1 MLNTIILMGRLVA
14 DPELRTTNSGVSVT
28 SFRIAVDRN
37 FTRQGEEKQT
47 DFFDIVA
54 WRSTAEFVARYMTRG
69 SLIAVQGSM
78 QSRKWQDKDGN
89 NRISW
94 EVQADNVYFAE
105 SRRDSSGSAPRY
117 DSYAPAA
124 KEEPS
129 TYSSGSEGDFTPLP
143 PDDDLPF

>member
-1 MLNTIILMGRLVA
+1 MLNTIVLMGRLVA

-37 FTRQGEEKQT
+37 FARQGEEKQT

-54 WRSTAEFVARYMTRG
+54 WRNTAEFVSRYMTRG
-69 SLIAVQGSM
+69 QLIAVQGSM

-105 SRRDSSGSAPRY
+105 SKRDSGGSAPRY
-117 DSYAPAA
+117 DSYAPATR
-124 KEEPS
+124 EEPS

-143 PDDDLPF
+143 PDNDLPF

>member
-1 MLNTIILMGRLVA
+1 MLNTIVLMGRLVA
-14 DPELRTTNSGVSVT
+14 DPELRTTSSGVSVT
-28 SFRIAVDRN
+28 SFRLAVDRN
-37 FTRQGEEKQT
+37 FARQGEEKQT

-54 WRSTAEFVARYMTRG
+54 WRNTAEFVSRYMSKG
-69 SLIAVQGSM
+69 QLVAVQGSM

-105 SRRDSSGSAPRY
+105 SKRDSAGGARY

-129 TYSSGSEGDFTPLP
+129 TYSSGSESDFTPLP
-143 PDDDLPF
+143 PDNDLPF